1 MTWLQL
7 ALALISGALA
17 TRGGEAT
24 VATVGMPCTIRELVL
39 PGSELEVARLGD
51 KSPIVL
57 RVESASPH
65 GSAFRYDLEFYGLE
79 AGDYDLGRWLR
90 RKDGSATG
98 DLPPIPV
105 HVRSLLPPG
114 QVRPHAPP
122 PATTS
127 GFGGYQSLLIAG
139 GLVWLLGLGALV
151 FVARHGPRTQT
162 RAAGE
167 RAGTLADRLH
177 PLVEN
182 AVRGTLSRSQR
193 AELELALVAFWRRRL
208 ALEDRRPDEV
218 LALLRRH
225 EQAGPLLAGLENWL
239 HRPQPVGQVDL
250 AALLAPYR
258 DMPADAM
265 AELAGERKEA

>member
-1 MTWLQL
+1 
-7 ALALISGALA
+7 
-17 TRGGEAT
+17 
-24 VATVGMPCTIRELVL
+24 MPCTIRELVL
-39 PGSELEVARLGD
+39 PGSELEAARIGD
-51 KSPIVL
+51 RSPIVL
-57 RVESASPH
+57 RVEASSRH

-79 AGDYDLGRWLR
+79 AGDYDLGRWLQ
-90 RKDGSATG
+90 RKDGSAT

-105 HVRSLLPPG
+105 RVRSLLPPG

-122 PATTS
+122 PATAP

-151 FVARHGPRTQT
+151 FVGRRGRHAHA

-167 RAGTLADRLH
+167 RAETLADRLH

-182 AVRGTLSRSQR
+182 ALRGTLSRTQR

-258 DMPADAM
+258 EMPADAM
-265 AELAGERKEA
+265 AELAGERKDA